1 MNTMNEFV
9 SMLDAQKSLLCI
21 KKRQFDV
28 WIENSV
34 IVPGSNKETDLG
46 LHYMDFEYRLSCMIE
61 RLPSASGG
69 LLCLLVHQFVNN
81 IEDRHDLESVSVD
94 LSDNDGKTVDAE
106 ITFGV
111 RDPFHLVPVENS
123 PIVIDGVKM
132 GFGEGGLDVA
142 EVVTL
147 NALG

>member
-1 MNTMNEFV
+1 MKTMNEFLA
-9 SMLDAQKSLLCI
+9 MLDAQKTLLGI
-21 KKRQFDV
+21 KPRQFDV

-34 IVPGSNKETDLG
+34 LVPGSNKETELG

-61 RLPSASGG
+61 RLPSANGG
-69 LLCLLVHQFVNN
+69 LLCLLVHQFVNS
-81 IEDRHDLESVSVD
+81 IDDRHELESVSVD
-94 LSDNDGKTVDAE
+94 ISDNDGKTVDAE

-111 RDPFHLVPVENS
+111 RDPFYLVPVENS

-142 EVVTL
+142 EVVSL
-147 NALG
+147 NALR